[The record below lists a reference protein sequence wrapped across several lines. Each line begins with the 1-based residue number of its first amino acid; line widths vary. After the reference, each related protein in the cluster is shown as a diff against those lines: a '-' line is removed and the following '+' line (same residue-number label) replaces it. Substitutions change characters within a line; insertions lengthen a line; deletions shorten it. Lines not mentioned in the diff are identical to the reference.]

1 MNMFGNILQPDQE
14 GNLKVLIIEDSP
26 EIVESVILC
35 FKMFLPAASVSFSY
49 NGLQGLELLK
59 LESFDI
65 MILDLNLP
73 EIDGMEV
80 LGQVRKFSEMPV
92 IILTVRDKAEDK
104 LQGLTLGADDYI
116 VKPFKPKD
124 LIARVNDAISRK
136 AQIPEGNN
144 R

>member
-1 MNMFGNILQPDQE
+1 M
-14 GNLKVLIIEDSP
+14 KVLIIEDSP

-35 FKMFLPAASVSFSY
+35 FKMFLPQASVSFSY

-136 AQIPEGNN
+136 AQLPEGNN